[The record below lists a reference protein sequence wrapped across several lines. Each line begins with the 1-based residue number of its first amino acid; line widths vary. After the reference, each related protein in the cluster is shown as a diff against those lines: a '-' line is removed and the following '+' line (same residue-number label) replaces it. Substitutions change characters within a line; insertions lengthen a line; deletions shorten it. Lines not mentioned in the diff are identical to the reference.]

1 MATHPELG
9 QTRHVDTSDGR
20 RLRVEVAGDGRRVV
34 LVQVGSPNAGVL
46 HRDWVQDAADRGLT
60 LITYDRPGYRGSSG
74 LHGRTVAD
82 CAADVR
88 RLSEVLG
95 FERCVVWGFSG
106 GGPHALA
113 CGALLDDLVAAVAAI
128 GSPAPFDAPGL
139 DFLASRSDEARED
152 HELFLSDR
160 AEWERRGEQQR
171 DELLAMSAGELA
183 EHWSAGMSAAD
194 GAALHGEFGVWL
206 HRAAHAALAAGVD
219 GWTEDDIALFHSS
232 WGFDPASISIPVK
245 VWHGL
250 QDRLMPF
257 ANGRWLAETIPG
269 AQAELRDDD
278 GHLTVVAERIGEVHE
293 WLAQYV

>member
-1 MATHPELG
+1 M
-9 QTRHVDTSDGR
+9 
-20 RLRVEVAGDGRRVV
+20 AGDSRRAV

-46 HRDWVQDAADRGLT
+46 YDYWVEDAAGRGLT
-60 LITYDRPGYRGSSG
+60 SIAYDRPGYGGSSG
-74 LHGRTVAD
+74 HPGRTVAD

-88 RLSEVLG
+88 RLSEVVG
-95 FERCVVWGFSG
+95 FDRCVVWGYSG

-113 CGALLDDLVAAVAAI
+113 CGALIDDLVAAVAVI

-139 DFLASRSDEARED
+139 DFLAGRSDEDRED
-152 HELFLSDR
+152 YELFLSDR

-171 DELLAMSAGELA
+171 DELLAMNAGELA

-194 GAALHGEFGVWL
+194 AAALHGEFGVWL
-206 HRAAHAALAAGVD
+206 HRAAQAALTAGID
-219 GWTEDDIALFHSS
+219 GWTEDDIALFHSP

-245 VWHGL
+245 VWHG
-250 QDRLMPF
+250 QEDRLMPF
-257 ANGRWLAETIPG
+257 AHGRWLAETIPG

-278 GHLTVVAERIGEVHE
+278 GHLTVVARRIGEVHE